1 MEKGKKIMLLHE
13 SIRAA
18 RQRAKFSGAK
28 VAEMLDMSA
37 QAYRR
42 YERGEVVPNATTILQ
57 LAELLGCSPTAV
69 MQTGGV
75 EEEPPTRTN
84 LQQIDLELHEGE
96 TLSLVI
102 NATVRP
108 AEAAVKP
115 KRSKP
120 FTPHRG
126 SAAQTEDSE
135 RRKA

>member
-1 MEKGKKIMLLHE
+1 MLLHE

-28 VAEMLDMSA
+28 VAEMLNMSA

-57 LAELLGCSPTAV
+57 LAGLLGCSPTAV

-75 EEEPPTRTN
+75 EDESPIRTN
-84 LQQIDLELHEGE
+84 LQQFDLELKEGE

-102 NATVRP
+102 NATVAPTQVAPKPRP
-108 AEAAVKP
+108 VKSYKP
-115 KRSKP
+115 KL
-120 FTPHRG
+120 T
-126 SAAQTEDSE
+126 AAPALLEN
-135 RRKA
+135 RKKA

>member
-1 MEKGKKIMLLHE
+1 MKLHE

-75 EEEPPTRTN
+75 EDESPVRTN
-84 LQQIDLELHEGE
+84 LQQFDLELKQGE

-102 NATVRP
+102 NATVAP
-108 AEAAVKP
+108 AQVEQKP
-115 KRSKP
+115 QHLDPYKPTRTALPTQPEKRK
-120 FTPHRG
+120 
-126 SAAQTEDSE
+126 
-135 RRKA
+135 KA

>member
-1 MEKGKKIMLLHE
+1 MKLHE

-28 VAEMLDMSA
+28 VAEMLNMSA

-57 LAELLGCSPTAV
+57 LAEILGCTPNAV

-75 EEEPPTRTN
+75 EDESPVRTN
-84 LQQIDLELHEGE
+84 LQQFDLELKQGE

-102 NATVRP
+102 NATVAP
-108 AEAAVKP
+108 AQVEAKP
-115 KRSKP
+115 KPYGAAYKP
-120 FTPHRG
+120 TRTVLPARP
-126 SAAQTEDSE
+126 EK
-135 RRKA
+135 RKKA